1 MKVGGKDTGEYE
13 LTKKSTKPVRDKKSP
28 EVLINNH
35 LKKLN
40 QLSQSTK

>member
-1 MKVGGKDTGEYE
+1 MKVGSKDAGEYE
-13 LTKKSTKPVRDKKSP
+13 LTKKNAKAIRDKKSP
-28 EVLINNH
+28 EALINNH